1 MGLTHDPEYRT
12 TTFIVID
19 FEATTPK
26 GYRPEPIEVAALA
39 VRDPGDGLAETGT
52 FTEVIRPPAHAPV
65 TPRDTAENG
74 LRPADVASARPAG
87 PVLADLDAWLTAAPY
102 LLVAHN
108 AHVEAG
114 LIYDYREHCPQLA
127 AIPLIDTLKL
137 AKAAMPGLLS
147 YGLDHLLAQLSIPR
161 PPDRHRAMPDVRAT
175 AAVFRHLMT
184 HADQSGLYADV
195 CALTS
200 AVALTPRATMPR
212 QETLF

>member
-1 MGLTHDPEYRT
+1 MGLMHDPEYRA

-39 VRDPGDGLAETGT
+39 LRDLRDGLAEAGT
-52 FTEVIRPPAHAPV
+52 FAEVIQPPAHAPI
-65 TPRDTAENG
+65 TARDTAENG
-74 LRPADVASARPAG
+74 LRPADVTNARLAG
-87 PVLADLDAWLTAAPY
+87 PVLADLNAWLTAPPY

-114 LIYDYREHCPQLA
+114 LIYDYREHCPGLA
-127 AIPLIDTLKL
+127 AIPVIDTIKL
-137 AKAAMPGLLS
+137 AKSAKPGLLS
-147 YGLDHLLAQLSIPR
+147 YGLDHLLVQLSIPR

-175 AAVFRHLMT
+175 AAVFRCLMT
-184 HADQSGLYADV
+184 CADQSGLYPDMR
-195 CALTS
+195 ALTS
-200 AVALTPRATMPR
+200 AVALAPRATMPC

>member
-1 MGLTHDPEYRT
+1 MGLMHDPEYRA
-12 TTFIVID
+12 TTFIVVD

-39 VRDPGDGLAETGT
+39 LRDLADGLAEAGT
-52 FTEVIRPPAHAPV
+52 FAEVIRPPAHAPI
-65 TPRDTAENG
+65 TPRDTTENG
-74 LRPADVASARPAG
+74 LRPADVTSARLAG
-87 PVLADLDAWLTAAPY
+87 PVLADLNAWLTAPPY

-114 LIYDYREHCPQLA
+114 LIYDYREHCPGLA
-127 AIPLIDTLKL
+127 AIPIIDTIKL

-147 YGLDHLLAQLSIPR
+147 YGLDHLLVQLSIPR

-175 AAVFRHLMT
+175 AAVFRHLLT
-184 HADQSGLYADV
+184 CADQSGRYPDV
-195 CALTS
+195 RALIS
-200 AVALTPRATMPR
+200 AVALAPRATMPR

>member
-1 MGLTHDPEYRT
+1 MGLMHDPDYRA

-39 VRDPGDGLAETGT
+39 IRDPGDGLAEAGA
-52 FTEVIRPPAHAPV
+52 FTEVIQPPAHAPI
-65 TPRDTAENG
+65 TARDTAENG

-87 PVLADLDAWLTAAPY
+87 PVLADLDAWLTAPPY

-114 LIYDYREHCPQLA
+114 LIYDYHEHCPQLA
-127 AIPLIDTLKL
+127 AIPIIDTVKL

-147 YGLDHLLAQLSIPR
+147 YGLDHLLVQLSIPR

-175 AAVFRHLMT
+175 AAVFRHLIT
-184 HADQSGLYADV
+184 CADQSRLYADLH
-195 CALTS
+195 ALTS
-200 AVALTPRATMPR
+200 AIALTPRAAMPR

>member
-1 MGLTHDPEYRT
+1 MGLMHDPEHRA

-39 VRDPGDGLAETGT
+39 VRDHGDGLAQVGA
-52 FTEVIRPPAHAPV
+52 FTEVIQPPAHAPI
-65 TPRDTAENG
+65 TSRDTAENG

-87 PVLADLDAWLTAAPY
+87 PVLADLDAWLTAPPY

-114 LIYDYREHCPQLA
+114 LIYDYREHCPALA

-137 AKAAMPGLLS
+137 AKAAMPGFLS
-147 YGLDHLLAQLSIPR
+147 YGPHRPLVHLSMPR
-161 PPDRHRAMPDVRAT
+161 PPRQHRAMAYFRA
-175 AAVFRHLMT
+175 AA
-184 HADQSGLYADV
+184 
-195 CALTS
+195 
-200 AVALTPRATMPR
+200 
-212 QETLF
+212 TLLL

>member
-1 MGLTHDPEYRT
+1 MGLIHDPEYQAT
-12 TTFIVID
+12 SFVVID

-39 VRDPGDGLAETGT
+39 VRDRGGDMTEAGT
-52 FTEVIRPPAHAPV
+52 FAEVIQPPAHAPI

-87 PVLADLDAWLTAAPY
+87 PVLADLDAWLTCAPC

-127 AIPLIDTLKL
+127 AIPLIDTVKL

-147 YGLDHLLAQLSIPR
+147 YGLDHLMVQLSVPR

-175 AAVFRHLMT
+175 AAVFRQLIT
-184 HADQSGLYADV
+184 RADQSGLYADLH
-195 CALTS
+195 ALTS